1 MSQQTQ
7 AEYRQLGKSG
17 LRVSVPILGAMGF
30 GSPQWHNWILDEEK
44 SLPILKAAWD
54 RGINT
59 IDTANMYSNGDSE
72 RVIRKF
78 IETYNIPR
86 EEIIIMTKA
95 FFVVSQDPTV
105 LTGGPVTF
113 GLMKARQ
120 YVNQGGLSR
129 AALFNQV
136 EASLARLGTSYVD
149 VLQIH
154 FWDPFTPPEETMKAL
169 HDLVQSGK
177 VRYIGASNL
186 KTWQL
191 AEMMNIA
198 ERNGWTKFVSIQV
211 EHSLLYRNE
220 EMEMIPYCNYK
231 GIGVI
236 TYGPLSGGVLA
247 RPLGA
252 ETTSRGEATKGTP
265 FERRLRD
272 SDKTILGRV
281 EELANKKG
289 WTMSEVALAW
299 SSVKVTGPIVGANK
313 LERVN
318 SIVTTGKTLSEDEIK
333 YLEEP
338 YEVQPSRR

>member
-1 MSQQTQ
+1 MSQQNQ

-17 LRVSVPILGAMGF
+17 LRVSVPILGAMSF
-30 GSPQWHNWILDEEK
+30 GDPQWGAWILDEEK
-44 SLPILKAAWD
+44 ALPILKAAWD

-78 IETYNIPR
+78 IEKYNIPR
-86 EEIIIMTKA
+86 EEIGIMTKA
-95 FFVVSQDPTV
+95 FFVVSQDPT
-105 LTGGPVTF
+105 LITGGPTTF
-113 GLMKARQ
+113 RLMNTRQ

-136 EASLARLGTSYVD
+136 EASLARLGTSYID

-154 FWDPFTPPEETMKAL
+154 FWDPMTPPEETMKAL

-191 AEMMNIA
+191 AEMTGIA
-198 ERNGWTKFVSIQV
+198 ERNAWTTFVSVQV
-211 EHSLLYRNE
+211 EHSLLYRTE
-220 EMEMIPYCNYK
+220 EVEMIPYCNYK

-236 TYGPLSGGVLA
+236 AYGPLLNGFLA

-252 ETTSRGEATKGTP
+252 ETTRSEWAKGTP
-265 FERRLRD
+265 VERKLRD
-272 SDKTILGRV
+272 SDKKIVARV
-281 EELANKKG
+281 EELAKKKG

-299 SSVKVTGPIVGANK
+299 VGAKITGPIVGVNK
-313 LERVN
+313 IER
-318 SIVTTGKTLSEDEIK
+318 IDGIITTGKTLSEDEIK

-338 YEVQPSRR
+338 YEIQRSRW